1 MITIMMTGM
10 CEGCEYADL
19 ELDHIE
25 DMMGRKTWTAT
36 CIHRAACDWME
47 TRTIERARRTNNE
60 QESR

>member
-1 MITIMMTGM
+1 MITIMMAGM

-19 ELDHIE
+19 ELDHVE

-47 TRTIERARRTNNE
+47 TRTINRMGGKHD
-60 QESR
+60 SD